1 MKHFKEKL
9 EIETL
14 KALTYTQINE
24 LLNKLTLENKELK
37 EQLRI
42 GGVSKSLK
50 TKKELTIGEYF
61 SDYKKDSKI
70 YQDYTSEEVNG
81 ISDFIHGYI
90 LAKQKL

>member
-37 EQLRI
+37 KQLTLSS
-42 GGVSKSLK
+42 VSHSKVFEAYGKPFTSGRDLWDWLNDNCEIRLK
-50 TKKELTIGEYF
+50 T
-61 SDYKKDSKI
+61 
-70 YQDYTSEEVNG
+70 
-81 ISDFIHGYI
+81 
-90 LAKQKL
+90 